1 MKAANVNFAK
11 PLKTKRY
18 KMKIYTKKGDSGNT
32 GILGGTRL
40 PKHHIR
46 IESYGT
52 IDELNSNI
60 GMLRDQLTSKKL
72 VLELI
77 KIQEELFTIGSQ
89 LASDP
94 VKNKMELPMIDDA
107 DVTYLENRMDVM
119 EETLPEM
126 KFFVLPGGHVAVSA
140 AHICRCVCRR
150 AERLCVALKENE
162 PVNDL
167 IIQYLNRLSDY
178 FFVLSRSL
186 SQEFKA
192 EEIPWKPRTKK

>member
-1 MKAANVNFAK
+1 
-11 PLKTKRY
+11 
-18 KMKIYTKKGDSGNT
+18 MKIYTKKGDTGNT

-52 IDELNSNI
+52 IDELNSHI
-60 GMLRDQLTSKKL
+60 GLLRDQLDEKASID
-72 VLELI
+72 ELI

-94 VKNKMELPMIDDA
+94 VKNKMELPMIDLEDIE
-107 DVTYLENRMDVM
+107 YLEKRMDEM
-119 EETLPEM
+119 DANLPEM
-126 KFFVLPGGHVAVSA
+126 RFFVLPGGHVAVSQ

-162 PVNDL
+162 PVNEL
-167 IIQYLNRLSDY
+167 ILQYLNRLSDY
-178 FFVLSRSL
+178 FFVLSRQLTSDL
-186 SQEFKA
+186 KV
-192 EEIPWKPRTKK
+192 EETPWKTKTKA

>member
-1 MKAANVNFAK
+1 
-11 PLKTKRY
+11 
-18 KMKIYTKKGDSGNT
+18 MKIYTKKGDTGNT

-52 IDELNSNI
+52 LDELNSHI
-60 GMLRDQLTSKKL
+60 GLLRDQPGVEPYKA
-72 VLELI
+72 ELI

-94 VKNKMELPMIDDA
+94 IKNKMVLPMIDASDIE
-107 DVTYLENRMDVM
+107 YLEQRMDAM
-119 EETLPEM
+119 EENLPEM
-126 KFFVLPGGHVAVSA
+126 RFFVLPGGHMSVSQ

-167 IIQYLNRLSDY
+167 ILQYLNRLSDY
-178 FFVLSRSL
+178 FFVLSRQL
-186 SQEFKA
+186 TVDLNV
-192 EEIPWKPRTKK
+192 EEIPWKPRG

>member
-1 MKAANVNFAK
+1 
-11 PLKTKRY
+11 
-18 KMKIYTKKGDSGNT
+18 MKIYTKKGDTGNT

-52 IDELNSNI
+52 LDELNSHV
-60 GMLRDQLTSKKL
+60 GLLRDQPEAQPYKA
-72 VLELI
+72 ELI
-77 KIQEELFTIGSQ
+77 KIQEELFTLGSQ

-94 VKNKMELPMIDDA
+94 IKNKMELPMIDASDIE
-107 DVTYLENRMDVM
+107 YLEQRMDAM
-119 EETLPEM
+119 EENLPEM
-126 KFFVLPGGHVAVSA
+126 RFFVLPGGHASVSQ

-167 IIQYLNRLSDY
+167 ILQYLNRLSDY
-178 FFVLSRSL
+178 FFVLSRQL
-186 SQEFKA
+186 TVDLNV
-192 EEIPWKPRTKK
+192 EEIPWKPRG